1 MMKLRPHHLLC
12 IRKFTG
18 HGYDEAFTNAMTE
31 LVQEVR
37 RHPQTEIA
45 LVHGCDDL
53 CENCPNR
60 RENACETEEKV
71 RAMDEGVRTYVS
83 REQGT
88 WASFE
93 DASKSLLQGPW
104 TKICGS
110 CQWFSLCDR
119 TERGMIYEDE
129 CT

>member
-1 MMKLRPHHLLC
+1 MISLRYHHLLC

-18 HGYDEAFTNAMTE
+18 HGYDDTFTAAMTE

-45 LVHGCDDL
+45 LVRNCDDL
-53 CENCPNR
+53 CESCPNR
-60 RENACETEEKV
+60 RGEKCETEEKV
-71 RAMDEGVRTYVS
+71 RAMDEAVRAYIS
-83 REQGT
+83 REQGA

-93 DASKSLLQGPW
+93 DKAKSLLQGPW
-104 TKICGS
+104 TKICGQ
-110 CQWFSLCDR
+110 CQWFSLCAG

-129 CT
+129 RT